1 MVLMLRTIGA
11 HAPHNWCY
19 QEHDM
24 EQAIIQWIKMVGKRC
39 VCLIVNYKVG
49 F

>member
-1 MVLMLRTIGA
+1 MVLVLRTVGA
-11 HAPHNWCY
+11 Y